1 MAARSNPAAMP
12 PARDS
17 GHPLSPAYLAM
28 LPMFLC
34 YELSLSE
41 LGGARRNAAEVLL
54 GLWLEPVRPWADGI
68 RWGMLAAFAL
78 VALYFC
84 RAHAIRVRD
93 AVARIWLEGLVA
105 ALTLGPLLIGMTALA
120 TRWTDRLD
128 VSWDS
133 SRAAPGLATGAFFFG
148 GAVYEELVFR
158 VGLYGLFYWTFVRV
172 ARGLNWGER
181 EQRLFA
187 EPIALVGSAIFFAGF
202 HFRRFTHWLWDG
214 GMEFSAPLFLWLAC
228 AGILLGLIYRLRGPG
243 VAAWAHGLFNL
254 GLLVGIDPD
263 VLA

>member
-1 MAARSNPAAMP
+1 
-12 PARDS
+12 
-17 GHPLSPAYLAM
+17 
-28 LPMFLC
+28 
-34 YELSLSE
+34 
-41 LGGARRNAAEVLL
+41 
-54 GLWLEPVRPWADGI
+54 
-68 RWGMLAAFAL
+68 
-78 VALYFC
+78 YFC
-84 RAHAIRVRD
+84 RAHAIRVRE

-120 TRWTDRLD
+120 THWTDRLD

-133 SRAAPGLATGAFFFG
+133 SRAAPGLATAGFFFG

-214 GMEFSAPLFLWLAC
+214 GMDFSAPLFLWLAC